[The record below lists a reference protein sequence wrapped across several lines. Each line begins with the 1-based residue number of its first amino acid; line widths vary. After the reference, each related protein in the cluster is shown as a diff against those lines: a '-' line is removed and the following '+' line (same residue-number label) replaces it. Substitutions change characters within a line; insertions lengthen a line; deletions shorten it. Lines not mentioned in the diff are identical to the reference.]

1 MSTEPTRQ
9 QIDAAHSAW
18 EATASE
24 WTLRKIVGGLH
35 DVWVLESC
43 GDGRYD
49 PSRVY
54 SGDEPAAH
62 RFDGPN
68 AERTARYAWRDKAL
82 TAAIAAA
89 LNCA

>member
-1 MSTEPTRQ
+1 MPTAPTRQ
-9 QIDAAHSAW
+9 QIDAAHDAW
-18 EATASE
+18 EATATQ
-24 WTLRKIVGGLH
+24 WRLRKVSNYGLA
-35 DVWVLESC
+35 DDAWVLENYGS
-43 GDGRYD
+43 GRYD
-49 PSRVY
+49 PNAMA
-54 SGDEPAAH
+54 DEIAAH

>member
-1 MSTEPTRQ
+1 MPNEPTRQ
-9 QIDAAHSAW
+9 QIDAAHVAW
-18 EATASE
+18 EATTRE
-24 WTLRKIVGGLH
+24 WRLRKLVGGLH
-35 DVWVLESC
+35 DVWLLESS

-54 SGDEPAAH
+54 SADEPAAH

-68 AERTARYAWRDKAL
+68 AERTARHAWRDKAL
-82 TAAIAAA
+82 KAAIAAA